1 MSHQTLIAS
10 LLALPEHELIEVVG
24 KALAD
29 RRAEVSRPEWGEA
42 KLFLA
47 QAHRF
52 SEASGTPSP
61 WEVLAL
67 ARPLEPCDLITSSI
81 GPTQEGS
88 CCGVTLAA
96 YAKRIICPL
105 CGAAGSAT

>member
-1 MSHQTLIAS
+1 MSHQKLVAA
-10 LLALPEHELIEVVG
+10 LLDLPEHELIEVVG
-24 KALAD
+24 KALSE
-29 RRAEVSRPEWGEA
+29 RKAEVGRPEWEEA

-52 SEASGTPSP
+52 NEPPGAPSR

-67 ARPLEPCDLITSSI
+67 ARPLEPGDLIADGI

-88 CCGVTLAA
+88 CCGFTLAA
-96 YAKRIICPL
+96 YAKRIFCPL
-105 CGAAGSAT
+105 CGETVNAT